1 MLQLEKLLEE
11 NDPRGSNPIELLILS
26 ACETASGDSRAALGL
41 AGFAVRAGARSTLAT
56 LWSVNDQAAAVIME
70 QFYKELSTNKL
81 SKAEALRKAQST
93 MLKNRWY
100 RHPFYWSAYTLVG
113 NRL

>member
-1 MLQLEKLLEE
+1 MERILKE
-11 NDPRGSNPIELLILS
+11 NDPTGSSPIELLILS

-56 LWSVNDQAAAVIME
+56 LWSVNDQAAAEIIGE
-70 QFYKELSTNKL
+70 FYKQLSDNKL
-81 SKAEALRKAQST
+81 SKAEALRQAQLT

-100 RHPFYWSAYTLVG
+100 KHPFYWSAYTLLG
-113 NRL
+113 NWL

>member
-1 MLQLEKLLEE
+1 M
-11 NDPRGSNPIELLILS
+11 
-26 ACETASGDSRAALGL
+26 GL
-41 AGFAVRAGARSTLAT
+41 AGFAVRAGARSTFAT